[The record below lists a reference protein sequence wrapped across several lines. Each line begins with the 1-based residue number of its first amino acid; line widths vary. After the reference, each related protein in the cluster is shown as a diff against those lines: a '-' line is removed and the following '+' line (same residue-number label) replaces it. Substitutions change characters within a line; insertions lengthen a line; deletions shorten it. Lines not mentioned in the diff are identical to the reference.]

1 MNYFMTANGKSVL
14 AAFAIDRIDNQCFYI
29 ADLALSFA
37 DTSKILC
44 QPCSSGYYFIHLV
57 TDGNKHLIR
66 GMEKLIDMQRNRG
79 EIVLIR
85 QQRILLVVLMS
96 SVGPAIMFLQAAAI
110 ALSRYYEQMRAIRE
124 GFIGSYHPDEFF
136 LEIVS
141 FDVIA
146 GLLFLLWIVLRV
158 MHYRS
163 LVGSVYR
170 ISQAGIQ
177 FLAPVSWSSYEPPFP
192 TLIAWNEIKVL
203 VRYEIHY
210 PATSQATVPM
220 FGIILWE
227 YEAWFARQ
235 LQEQRPGFLRR
246 LLLAFS
252 SYYLLLASH
261 CWYGPSS
268 MPTRGNATTS
278 HAANIGLH
286 V

>member
-136 LEIVS
+136 S
-141 FDVIA
+141 RDSQ
-146 GLLFLLWIVLRV
+146 LRC
-158 MHYRS
+158 HRWS
-163 LVGSVYR
+163 LVSLVDCSAGDALPIPCRLCVSHQSGGHSVSGSCLLVKLRASLSYPDCLER
-170 ISQAGIQ
+170 DQGAGS
-177 FLAPVSWSSYEPPFP
+177 L
-192 TLIAWNEIKVL
+192 
-203 VRYEIHY
+203 
-210 PATSQATVPM
+210 
-220 FGIILWE
+220 
-227 YEAWFARQ
+227 
-235 LQEQRPGFLRR
+235 
-246 LLLAFS
+246 
-252 SYYLLLASH
+252 
-261 CWYGPSS
+261 
-268 MPTRGNATTS
+268 
-278 HAANIGLH
+278 
-286 V
+286 